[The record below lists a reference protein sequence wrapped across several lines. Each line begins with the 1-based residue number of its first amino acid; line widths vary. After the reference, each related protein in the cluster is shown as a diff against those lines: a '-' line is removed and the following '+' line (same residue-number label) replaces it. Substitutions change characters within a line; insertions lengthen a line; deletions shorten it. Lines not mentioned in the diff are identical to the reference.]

1 MDGIR
6 DLRELVGHAKNEIG
20 IHAPGLHG
28 LAETVNALPIGGVDR
43 SVNRKRHAAMAKRG
57 QIVHSLTYPCRVID
71 AGLVGILRDMSQALH
86 EREPPVFYL
95 HRTTGFSTGARAED
109 ATATELL
116 PPPPNQGYPQT

>member
-43 SVNRKRHAAMAKRG
+43 SVNRKRHPAMAKRG
-57 QIVHSLTYPCRVID
+57 QIVHSLTYPSRVID
-71 AGLVGILRDMSQALH
+71 AAIVGILRDMSQHLP
-86 EREPPVFYL
+86 ERAPPVFNL
-95 HRTTGFSTGARAED
+95 HRKPGFRTAGTAED
-109 ATATELL
+109 DPPHPL
-116 PPPPNQGYPQT
+116 PPPPPPPP